1 MKKITYAFIAC
12 ALVALVASACK
23 SDNDDVVYSSDC
35 YIKSFVLGN
44 IKRALHT
51 TSSTGDDSIY
61 YTTLTGSA
69 FKMAIDQVHGT
80 ITNVTP
86 IPTGAQL
93 NAILATITAQGGI
106 AYASTSDTTAWKSF
120 SAKDSIDFSSPVI
133 FRIVATDGR
142 SYRDYIATLTIR
154 EADADS
160 FAWTRIATLDE
171 LAQRTAIKFI
181 NSTTILSTDNDG
193 NAYLTSSN
201 DLTSWSDEPCTG
213 LSAQPDI
220 SSAGCSNGKFW
231 MSDNDY
237 RLYCSD
243 NALAWTEVQQDDNT
257 AVKLLAASYQALYAL
272 VFNRNEVLTESGYQ
286 IASSTDGHTWTPMA
300 IDDPLFSEAKASLAY
315 TQTNGNDRVLLVA
328 DVFDNPTAP
337 LYVWSLL
344 EGYGQPWTLFSET
357 SNPYLLPRAQALSI
371 VWYNNELLAI
381 GNEKTYISHD
391 NGITWKVYSNLTL
404 PAALYGTARPLS
416 AFAEGEIIYV
426 VSGDQLWR
434 ARLNSF
440 GE

>member
-23 SDNDDVVYSSDC
+23 SDDNDIVYSSDC

-51 TSSTGDDSIY
+51 TSSTGADSIY

-69 FKMAIDQVHGT
+69 FKMAIDQLHGT

-93 NAILATITAQGGI
+93 NAILATITAQGAVI
-106 AYASTSDTTAWKSF
+106 YASASDTTAWKSF

-142 SYRDYIATLTIR
+142 SYRDYTTTLTVR

-160 FAWTRIATLDE
+160 FLWTRIATLDA
-171 LAQRTAIKFI
+171 LSQRTAIKVV
-181 NSTTILSTDNDG
+181 NPTTILSADGNG
-193 NAYLTSSN
+193 NAYLTRST
-201 DLTSWSDEPCTG
+201 DLTAWTDEPCAG
-213 LSAQPDI
+213 LLAQPNI
-220 SSAGCSNGKFW
+220 NSTGCFGGKYW
-231 MSDNDY
+231 MSNSDH

-243 NALAWTEVQQDDNT
+243 DASVWNEVEQDDNT
-257 AVKLLAASYQALYAL
+257 AVSLVAASSQALYAVISSREASL
-272 VFNRNEVLTESGYQ
+272 LDDESQ
-286 IASSTDGHTWTPMA
+286 MASSTDGHTWTPMS
-300 IDDPLFSEAKASLAY
+300 IDELMFTEAKTSLAY

-328 DVFDNPTAP
+328 DVLDNSSTSF
-337 LYVWSLL
+337 YIWSLL

-357 SNPYLLPRAQALSI
+357 KNPYLLPRTQQLSI
-371 VWYNNELLAI
+371 VCYNGELLAI
-381 GNEKTYISHD
+381 GNEKTYISYD
-391 NGITWKVYSNLTL
+391 NGITWKYHSNFVL
-404 PAALYGTARPLS
+404 PAAIYGAATLS
-416 AFAEGEIIYV
+416 AYAEDEYIYV
-426 VSGDQLWR
+426 AADNQLWR

-440 GE
+440 GA